1 VEASSRFIDPA
12 VRLLVGTL
20 LRTKVRGM
28 CDDDESSGGGPQ
40 IDRRRFVLL
49 TAVSALG
56 LRHALVVSGA
66 RADASA
72 ADMPPVAGD
81 RLVAVADP
89 QGTTTLRVADIP
101 LDRGPVIA
109 LPVDPVSKTIRDGS
123 RLNRIAL
130 VRTDPTSLDGPTRDR
145 SAEGVLAFSAVC
157 THEACFVAGWLPAEG
172 AIVCPCHSSRFN
184 VRAEG
189 EVLGGPAP
197 RALPSLPLKV
207 DGGELAIAGPFSAT
221 PGVRRKND

>member
-1 VEASSRFIDPA
+1 
-12 VRLLVGTL
+12 
-20 LRTKVRGM
+20 M
-28 CDDDESSGGGPQ
+28 CDDDESPSGSPR

-49 TAVSALG
+49 TAGSALG
-56 LRHALVVSGA
+56 LSHALRVSGA

-72 ADMPPVAGD
+72 ADVPPVAGD

-89 QGTTTLRVADIP
+89 QGTTPLRVADIP
-101 LDRGPVIA
+101 LDGGPVIA

-145 SAEGVLAFSAVC
+145 SAEGVLAFSALC

-172 AIVCPCHSSRFN
+172 AIVCPCHLSKFN
-184 VRAEG
+184 ARAEG

-197 RALPSLPLKV
+197 RSLPSLPLKV
-207 DGGELAIAGPFSAT
+207 DHGELAIAGPFSAT
-221 PGVRRKND
+221 PGARRKSD

>member
-1 VEASSRFIDPA
+1 
-12 VRLLVGTL
+12 
-20 LRTKVRGM
+20 M
-28 CDDDESSGGGPQ
+28 CDDDESPGGGPR

-49 TAVSALG
+49 TAGSAVA
-56 LRHALVVSGA
+56 LRHALRLSDA
-66 RADASA
+66 RAEASA
-72 ADMPPVAGD
+72 ADAPPVAGD

-89 QGTTTLRVADIP
+89 QGTTPLRVADIAF
-101 LDRGPVIA
+101 DGGPVIA

-130 VRTDPTSLDGPTRDR
+130 VRPDPTSLDGPGRGR
-145 SAEGVLAFSAVC
+145 FGEGISAFSAVC

-172 AIVCPCHSSRFN
+172 ALVCPCHSSKFN
-184 VRAEG
+184 ARAEG

-207 DGGELAIAGPFSAT
+207 DRGELAIAGPFSAA
-221 PGVRRKND
+221 PGVRRKSD